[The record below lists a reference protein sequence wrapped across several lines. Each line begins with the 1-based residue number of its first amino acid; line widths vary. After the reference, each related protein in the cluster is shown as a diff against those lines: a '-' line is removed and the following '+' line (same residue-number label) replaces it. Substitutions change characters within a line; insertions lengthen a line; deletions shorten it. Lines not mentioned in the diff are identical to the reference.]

1 MNIKTDKPV
10 SMITVVMDDNG
21 VAKILSPLGEEL
33 PWLEKIDVHCRPNV
47 DVNKVTITALAQIK
61 SIHNL

>member
-21 VAKILSPLGEEL
+21 VAKVLSPLGE
-33 PWLEKIDVHCRPNV
+33 
-47 DVNKVTITALAQIK
+47 
-61 SIHNL
+61 

>member
-21 VAKILSPLGEEL
+21 VAKAFYLLWESNCHGL
-33 PWLEKIDVHCRPNV
+33 KR
-47 DVNKVTITALAQIK
+47 
-61 SIHNL
+61 